1 MKSTLPEMMDIKL
14 VNPLEVTLK
23 DLVNRNAVILSR
35 EKRGDDE
42 HVMIRVPKSVFR
54 RDKDMFQVEGM
65 PGIMVGSNTMSG
77 GD

>member
-14 VNPLEVTLK
+14 VNPLGVTLK

-42 HVMIRVPKSVFR
+42 HVMIRVPKSVFQ
-54 RDKDMFQVEGM
+54 KDTVQVEGM
-65 PGIMVGSNTMSG
+65 LGVMVTTNTPSG

>member
-42 HVMIRVPKSVFR
+42 HVMIRVPKSVFQV
-54 RDKDMFQVEGM
+54 DTVQVENMLGV
-65 PGIMVGSNTMSG
+65 MVESNTMSG